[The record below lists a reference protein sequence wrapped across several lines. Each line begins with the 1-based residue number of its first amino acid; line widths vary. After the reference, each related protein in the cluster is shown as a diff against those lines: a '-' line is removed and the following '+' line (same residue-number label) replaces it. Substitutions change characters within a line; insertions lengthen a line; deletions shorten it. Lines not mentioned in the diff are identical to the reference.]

1 MVIHTVKQ
9 GETLSDIA
17 NIYGVSEA
25 LLARNNDVF
34 DPLVTGDDLVIL
46 FPEVTHTV
54 SYGETLFSIA
64 EKYGTTA
71 RELYQNNYYL
81 KGNPNVYPGQT
92 IVISYEDNPTKEI
105 LTNGYAYPFVRDD
118 ILKTSLPYIDYVSP
132 FTYGMTYDG
141 ELVLLNDQKII
152 NLANQYN
159 TGKAFHLSTLT
170 QDDRFDSELAEF
182 ILQNEDVQNRLISN
196 IGRVMAEK
204 GFTLIDVDFEYI
216 SGELADDYGR
226 FIEKVK
232 TLGYPVIVAAAP
244 KTSADQKGLLYEGHD
259 YRILGNA
266 ADYLFVMTYEWG
278 YTYGPPQAV
287 APLPN
292 VTAVLEYAVTEV
304 SPQKI
309 LMGIANY
316 GYDFTLPFVKG
327 ESRATSIGNRQAVEI
342 ARLYGVPISY
352 DETAQS
358 PYFNYV
364 DGTGRTHEVWFE
376 NARSIY
382 AKFQLLNR
390 LNLAGY
396 GVWNLMRPFPQLWLL
411 TNALYK

>member
-1 MVIHTVKQ
+1 M
-9 GETLSDIA
+9 
-17 NIYGVSEA
+17 
-25 LLARNNDVF
+25 
-34 DPLVTGDDLVIL
+34 
-46 FPEVTHTV
+46 THTV

-92 IVISYEDNPTKEI
+92 IVISYQDNPAKEI

-118 ILKTSLPYIDYVSP
+118 ILKTSLNYIDYVSP

-152 NLANQYN
+152 NLANRYG
-159 TGKAFHLSTLT
+159 TGTAFHLSTLT
-170 QDDRFDSELAEF
+170 EDDRFDSELARY
-182 ILQNEDVQNRLISN
+182 ILENEDVQIKLIAN
-196 IGRVMAEK
+196 IERVMTEK

-216 SGELADDYGR
+216 GREQAENYGK
-226 FIEKVK
+226 FIERVK
-232 TLGYPVIVAAAP
+232 KLGYPVIVAAAP
-244 KTSADQKGLLYEGHD
+244 KTSATQPGILYEGHD
-259 YRILGNA
+259 YRILGEV

-278 YTYGPPQAV
+278 YTFGPPQAV

-292 VTAVLEYAVTEV
+292 VTKVLEYAVTEV
-304 SPQKI
+304 PSQKI

-316 GYDFTLPFVKG
+316 GYDFTLPYVKG

-382 AKFQLLNR
+382 AKFELLNR
-390 LNLAGY
+390 LNLSGY